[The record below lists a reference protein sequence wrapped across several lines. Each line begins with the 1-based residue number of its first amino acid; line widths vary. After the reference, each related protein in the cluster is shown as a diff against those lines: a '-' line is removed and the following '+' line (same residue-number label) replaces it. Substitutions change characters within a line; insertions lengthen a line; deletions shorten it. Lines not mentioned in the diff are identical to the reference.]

1 MSSGFHRFNIGV
13 FECTVID
20 ADTQAW
26 SSEAIL
32 GMVPEGHRRQALQV
46 SGYSPEKLELGYN
59 YMLIVT
65 GERRVLIDSGTGN
78 DNLLHNMRSAG
89 VEPEDIDTLV
99 ITHAD
104 SDHIGGLVDTRGQIV
119 FVNARHI
126 MLREAW
132 DLYTSETSLEHLEG
146 YWADFVRDVFQ
157 LLKEHVEVIEPDE
170 EILPGIR
177 VVDASGHRDG
187 HFALHIYSEDENLLH
202 VADSIH
208 HPIFLAH
215 PAWQSDFDSYPD
227 IAKQTRSRLFSF
239 AEREQLLVFVPHFT
253 YPGLGYLVSE
263 GERWRWQPVN
273 LQNEK

>member
-26 SSEAIL
+26 PSESIL
-32 GMVPEGHRRQALQV
+32 ESVPEKLRKQALRV

-59 YMLIVT
+59 YMLVESD
-65 GERRVLIDSGTGN
+65 ERRVLIDSGSGN
-78 DNLLHNMRSAG
+78 DNLLQNMRAAG
-89 VEPEDIDTLV
+89 VEPGDIDTLV

-104 SDHIGGLVDTRGQIV
+104 SDHIGGLIDTRGRIV
-119 FVNARHI
+119 FVNASHLI
-126 MLREAW
+126 LREAW
-132 DLYTSETSLEHLEG
+132 DLYTSESFQQQSQG
-146 YWADFVRDVFQ
+146 YWADFSREVVPP
-157 LLKEHVEVIEPDE
+157 LKEYVEVIEPDE

-177 VVDASGHRDG
+177 VVDAPGHREG
-187 HFALHIYSEDENLLH
+187 HFALHIYSQEENLLH
-202 VADSIH
+202 VADAIH

-215 PAWQSDFDSYPD
+215 HDWLSEFDAFPD
-227 IAKQTRSRLFSF
+227 ISVQTRLRLFSF
-239 AEREQLLVFVPHFT
+239 AEREQMLVFVPHFI

-263 GERWRWQPVN
+263 GESWRWQDVN

>member
-1 MSSGFHRFNIGV
+1 MSSGFHRFNIGE

-20 ADTQAW
+20 ADNQAW
-26 SSEAIL
+26 PSEDIL
-32 GMVPEGHRRQALQV
+32 GTVPEDLRKQALQA

-65 GERRVLIDSGTGN
+65 GESRMLIDSGSGN
-78 DNLLHNMRSAG
+78 DNLLQIMRSAG
-89 VEPEDIDTLV
+89 VEPEEIDILV

-104 SDHIGGLVDTRGQIV
+104 SDHIGGVVDTRGQFV

-132 DLYTSETSLEHLEG
+132 DLYTSESFLEHSQG
-146 YWADFVRDVFQ
+146 YWADFGRDVVP
-157 LLKEHVEVIEPDE
+157 LLRERVEVIEPDE

-177 VVDASGHRDG
+177 VVDAPGHREG
-187 HFALHIYSEDENLLH
+187 HFALHIYSDDENLLH

-215 PAWQSDFDSYPD
+215 PAWLSEFDAYPD

-239 AEREQLLVFVPHFT
+239 AEREQSLVFVPHFT

-263 GERWRWQPVN
+263 GESWRWQPVN
-273 LQNEK
+273 LQYEK